1 MPYTYT
7 ESGGY
12 AKRIAGT
19 VVVGV
24 AVVAGVA
31 VVVDVTKVGG
41 IRRVGRRQ
49 PPVGP

>member
-12 AKRIAGT
+12 AIRIAGT
-19 VVVGV
+19 
-24 AVVAGVA
+24 AVVGVA

>member
-12 AKRIAGT
+12 AIRIAGT
-19 VVVGV
+19 VVVV
-24 AVVAGVA
+24 GVA

>member
-12 AKRIAGT
+12 AIRIAGT

-24 AVVAGVA
+24 AVA
-31 VVVDVTKVGG
+31 VDATKGGG
-41 IRRVGRRQ
+41 IRRAGRRQ
-49 PPVGP
+49 PPGGPQLQRLP

>member
-7 ESGGY
+7 EAGGY
-12 AKRIAGT
+12 ATRIAGT
-19 VVVGV
+19 VV
-24 AVVAGVA
+24 AGVA
-31 VVVDVTKVGG
+31 AAADVTKVGG